1 MLDISLKIFNTS
13 LRVEKSF
20 VATTNTQQMWQN
32 TETNFSKSQDS
43 GISKVN
49 NEFPTFCPNSREEW
63 RQWLETNHHTSSG
76 VWLIYYKVKS
86 GKPSV
91 RYSEAVKE
99 ALCFGWIDSKVKS
112 LDEERYMQ
120 IFTPRKPKSVWS
132 KLNKQYIE
140 ELIEQGFIAKAGLE
154 KIAVAKQNGSW
165 NSLDAIEALII
176 PLDLSQA
183 LEASK
188 TARDYFEAFSNS
200 SKKNILFWIESAKRP
215 ETRLKRI
222 EQTVHSAVQNKSPL
236 VR

>member
-1 MLDISLKIFNTS
+1 M
-13 LRVEKSF
+13 
-20 VATTNTQQMWQN
+20 QQN
-32 TETNFSKSQDS
+32 THTNLSK
-43 GISKVN
+43 GKITGVSKLN
-49 NEFPTFCPNSREEW
+49 NEFLTFCPTSREEW
-63 RQWLETNHHTSSG
+63 RRWLEKNHRTSLG
-76 VWLIYYKVKS
+76 LWLIYYKVKS

-140 ELIEQGFIAKAGLE
+140 ELIEQALMTTAGLE
-154 KIAVAKQNGSW
+154 KIEAAKQDSSW

-176 PLDLSQA
+176 PLDLKQA
-183 LEASK
+183 LEANT
-188 TARDYFEAFSNS
+188 TAKEYFEAFNNS
-200 SKKNILFWIESAKRP
+200 SKKNILFWIDSAKRP

-222 EQTVHSAVQNKSPL
+222 EQTVDSAAVNKNPL

>member
-1 MLDISLKIFNTS
+1 M
-13 LRVEKSF
+13 
-20 VATTNTQQMWQN
+20 QQN
-32 TETNFSKSQDS
+32 TETNPIKSENIGLSKL
-43 GISKVN
+43 K
-49 NEFPTFCPNSREEW
+49 NEFPTFCANSREEW
-63 RQWLETNHHTSSG
+63 RKWLETNHTTSSG
-76 VWLIYYKVKS
+76 VWLIYYKIKS

-140 ELIEQGFIAKAGLE
+140 ELIEQNLIAKAGLE
-154 KIAVAKQNGSW
+154 TIAVAKQNGAW

-176 PLDLSQA
+176 PSDLQQA
-183 LEASK
+183 LEANK
-188 TARDYFEAFSNS
+188 TAKDYFEAFSNS
-200 SKKNILFWIESAKRP
+200 SKKNIFFWIESAKRP

-222 EQTVHSAVQNKSPL
+222 EQTVNSAVQKKSPL
-236 VR
+236 AR